1 MDQSKSQDR
10 AKSRRAFLR
19 TAAAASVA
27 SAVEWRAQ
35 GQKAKSSSNSSIY
48 LVEEGM
54 ARGPIIVGNGAT
66 DFDHWLS
73 AELQRYLEILSG
85 AKLSVISEREIS
97 DRYKAGILLGGP
109 AINGKVRELAQRAD
123 IDFQSLPKDGFV
135 LERVA
140 DQGTEFLIVGGNDEA
155 STMYAAYDLLERY
168 GFLFQISG
176 DIPPEPS
183 PDVELL
189 DLSVRAETPFSRRGF
204 LIGNIYPN
212 RSIWSFEECASF
224 LDQMAKSKMNYL
236 QFFCAP
242 DGPWL
247 MYSFRGEQKLIG
259 DATPMES
266 GYMLPRDEMGT
277 FLTSAVQIGRQHFRY
292 QRLAPPEFERVSSP
306 QEAHRVARSFLKR
319 IIDHAHKRK
328 IEVWLMTDPSKF
340 PANLA
345 RYAKRTGPRP
355 FHPVQAAFACL
366 DDPVVDE
373 LTRIRLTALFET
385 YPEADGYFLTGPE
398 QYPVCE
404 ETDASV
410 FDRYRPLMLP
420 YEEIVEHYPCDDCA
434 AEIVASPFYTRS
446 KYESDTSLLYY
457 LEKVWK
463 MARQINPRA
472 KIGIAHIG
480 RIHLLP
486 PMDKIFPSQ
495 VSFSD
500 MESRGVW
507 TPRGVPMHYFA
518 DMGER
523 ERTLIPRLDDDAAM
537 LGLQFNAT
545 LYYKDRVLDG
555 SLEYG
560 GAGFAAQL
568 NRARGTE
575 HNARFLAEGAW
586 NPELTPEQFY
596 RSYVTRLFGRQAAA
610 PIVEAY
616 LKLEEHEEYLGWR
629 GQGNFPQ
636 WGHPREIT
644 IMKRRFRTQLN
655 PYDGPHFDGWDDFV
669 KDCRKRH
676 QIFGGSLEMLGEALA
691 KLLEAGPRVRTAARR
706 ELDYLV
712 NKTEAYML
720 HFELVRLLEE
730 GYISYD
736 EAFQIKARN
745 REAAF
750 RDRLVRCQDLF
761 QAAHRKARE
770 VAEKEAEFIDH
781 PSDVAILFEL
791 NSEVLTATEEFAKF
805 IKNVV
810 NFHHGLPYWEEV
822 RWHRW
827 ATRYTNEIIK
837 LDPGRGLA

>member
-1 MDQSKSQDR
+1 MP
-10 AKSRRAFLR
+10 
-19 TAAAASVA
+19 
-27 SAVEWRAQ
+27 
-35 GQKAKSSSNSSIY
+35 
-48 LVEEGM
+48 
-54 ARGPIIVGNGAT
+54 RGTIIVGTGAA
-66 DFDHWLS
+66 DFDHWT
-73 AELQRYLEILSG
+73 AAQLQHHLEILSG
-85 AKLSVISEREIS
+85 AELSVISEREIS
-97 DRYKAGILLGGP
+97 DRYKASILLGGP
-109 AINGKVRELAQRAD
+109 RINGKVRELAQRTG
-123 IDFQSLPKDGFV
+123 IDFQGLSKDGFI
-135 LERVA
+135 LQRVA
-140 DQGTEFLIVGGNDEA
+140 DRETEFLIVGGNDEA

-168 GFLFQISG
+168 GFVFQISG

-189 DLSVRAETPFSRRGF
+189 DLNVRAETPFSRRGF

-212 RSIWSFEECASF
+212 RSIWSFEECARF

-247 MYSFRGEQKLIG
+247 MYSYRGEQKLIG
-259 DATPMES
+259 DESPMES
-266 GYMLPRDEMGT
+266 GYMLPREEMGT
-277 FLTSAVQIGRQHFRY
+277 FLTSGVQIGRQHFRH

-306 QEAHRVARSFLKR
+306 QEAHRVARAFLRR

-410 FDRYRPLMLP
+410 FERYRPLMLS
-420 YEEIVEHYPCDDCA
+420 YEEISQHYPCDDCA
-434 AEIVASPFYTRS
+434 AEIIESPFYPRS

-463 MARQINPRA
+463 MARQINPQA
-472 KIGIAHIG
+472 KIGISHIG

-486 PMDKIFPSQ
+486 PMDKIFPPE
-495 VSFSD
+495 VAFSD

-507 TPRGVPMHYFA
+507 TPKGVPMEYFA
-518 DMGER
+518 NMGER

-545 LYYKDRVLDG
+545 LYYKDRVLEG

-568 NRARGTE
+568 NRARGAE

-596 RSYVTRLFGRQAAA
+596 GSYVTRLFGHQAAA
-610 PIVEAY
+610 TLVEAY

-629 GQGNFPQ
+629 GQRNFPQ
-636 WGHPREIT
+636 WGHPPEIT
-644 IMKRRFRTQLN
+644 IMKLQFRPQRN
-655 PYDGPHFDGWDDFV
+655 PYDGPNFDGWDTFV
-669 KDCRKRH
+669 KDCRSRH
-676 QIFGGSLEMLGEALA
+676 QIFGRSLEMLDEALA
-691 KLLEAGPRVRTAARR
+691 NLLEAGPRVRPAARR
-706 ELDYLV
+706 ELEYLV

-720 HFELVRLLEE
+720 HFELLRLLED
-730 GYISYD
+730 GYMSYD
-736 EAFQIKARN
+736 EAFQIKAHN

-750 RDRLVRCQDLF
+750 RDELVRCEGLF
-761 QAAHRKARE
+761 QTAHRKARE

-781 PSDVAILFEL
+781 PSDLAILFEL

-810 NFHHGLPYWEEV
+810 NFHHGRPYWEKV
-822 RWHRW
+822 SWQRW